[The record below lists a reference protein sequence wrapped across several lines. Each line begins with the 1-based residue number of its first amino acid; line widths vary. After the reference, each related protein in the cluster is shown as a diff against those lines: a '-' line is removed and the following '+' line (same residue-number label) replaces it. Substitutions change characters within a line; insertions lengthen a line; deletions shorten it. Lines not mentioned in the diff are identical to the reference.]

1 MRIRGPEVRKL
12 HITNSFRFNSSTPV
26 ATLVHEE
33 QDLRAIQTIF
43 RSSRCGHNHPS
54 VESST
59 LWFGRRVAFG
69 GLQAVD
75 VFRFKDGSRVAVF
88 GDMEHSAADLFCGGD
103 ILREYEFEE
112 RKDGIEKGVDGLVE
126 ASLRSDAVQRL
137 DEARTEHVSGAEREF
152 EDVVFGLAFDTG
164 PHAEAAFGRVGAGS
178 RDVEEGHL
186 RVKFCERCGGGKVRS

>member
-75 VFRFKDGSRVAVF
+75 VFRLKDRSRVAVF
-88 GDMEHSAADLFCGGD
+88 GDLEHSAADLFGGGD
-103 ILREYEFEE
+103 VLRECEFEE
-112 RKDGIEKGVDGLVE
+112 REDWTENGVEGLVE
-126 ASLRSDAVQRL
+126 ASLRSDPMQRL
-137 DEARTEHVSGAEREF
+137 DEARTEHVSVAEREF
-152 EDVVFGLAFDTG
+152 ENVVFGFAFDTS
-164 PHAEAAFGRVGAGS
+164 PH
-178 RDVEEGHL
+178 
-186 RVKFCERCGGGKVRS
+186 